1 VVWSIETLDTSAHD
15 REPFD
20 CGVDDLND
28 WLRKQANQSG
38 KKGST
43 LTRVLVKEGEGRVFG
58 YYAQTAYTLVGEE
71 LARAFASPQKYPV
84 PCVLLAR
91 LACCKSVQGE
101 GLGGLLL
108 AHALR
113 SCVRVSEEIGI
124 QFVVVHAIDDSA
136 TRFYE
141 RFGFER
147 FADHPNHLLISMKT
161 VRKLYAA

>member
-1 VVWSIETLDTSAHD
+1 MWSIARLDTEAHD
-15 REPFD
+15 RGPFD
-20 CGVDDLND
+20 CGVDDLNE

-43 LTRVLVKEGEGRVFG
+43 LTRVLLKDDEKRVYG
-58 YYAQTAYTLVGEE
+58 YYAQTAYSLVGEE
-71 LARAFASPQKYPV
+71 LARAFVAPQKYPV

-91 LACCKSVQGE
+91 LACCQSIQGE
-101 GLGGLLL
+101 GMGALLL

-136 TRFYE
+136 ARFYE

-147 FADHPNHLLISMKT
+147 FAEHPNHLLISMKK
-161 VRKLYAA
+161 VRSLYPA